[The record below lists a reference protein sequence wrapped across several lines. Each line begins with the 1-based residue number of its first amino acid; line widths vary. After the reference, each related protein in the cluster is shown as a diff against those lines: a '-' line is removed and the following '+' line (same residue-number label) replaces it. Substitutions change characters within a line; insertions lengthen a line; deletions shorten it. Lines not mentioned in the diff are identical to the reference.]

1 MITKSNHKKIK
12 IKISTIS
19 MKPEDLKQL
28 QQDIRDIKLDIAYIK
43 QMLLALA
50 KGPPRTETRW
60 GWGWF

>member
-1 MITKSNHKKIK
+1 MQ
-12 IKISTIS
+12 
-19 MKPEDLKQL
+19 PEDLKKL

>member
-1 MITKSNHKKIK
+1 MQ
-12 IKISTIS
+12 
-19 MKPEDLKQL
+19 PEDLKKL

-60 GWGWF
+60 GETEGELSETQRCLIRLVGI